1 MSARIA
7 SAAASLGMR
16 VTQMTRVSGGDVN
29 EAHRVALDD
38 GRIVFAKT
46 HLSPPAGM
54 YEAEADG
61 LAFLGEGPLR
71 VPRVIACTNDAL
83 FLEWLE
89 PAPRVRDFD
98 ERLGRG
104 LAALHRLPTGFGH
117 ARDNFI
123 GPLPQDNTPAPDWL
137 SFYAERRLR
146 PMLARA
152 RADATL
158 RRRFDRLFARL
169 PEIVGPPEPPARLH
183 GDLWGGNL
191 HTDDRGEPAL
201 IDPAVYGGHRE
212 IDLAMMRLF
221 GGFSARV
228 FASYHEAHP
237 LAPGHE
243 DRIALYQLYPLLVH
257 AALFGASYLG
267 SVDRALRTYE

>member
-1 MSARIA
+1 MSARFE
-7 SAAASLGMR
+7 AAAVSLGAR
-16 VTQMTRVSGGDVN
+16 VKHASRVSGGDVN
-29 EAHRVALDD
+29 ETYRVTLDD
-38 GRIVFAKT
+38 GRVVFAKT
-46 HLSPPAGM
+46 HASPPDDM
-54 YEAEADG
+54 YAAEVEG
-61 LAFLGEGPLR
+61 LAFLAEGPLR
-71 VPRVIACTNDAL
+71 VPRVLACTNDVL

-104 LAALHRLPTGFGH
+104 LAALHRSPTRFGH
-117 ARDNFI
+117 LRDNFI
-123 GPLPQDNTPAPDWL
+123 GPLPQDNTPAADWPT
-137 SFYAERRLR
+137 FYAERRLL

-152 RADATL
+152 RADASL
-158 RRRFDRLFARL
+158 RRRFDRLVVRL
-169 PEIVGPPEPPARLH
+169 PELVGAPEPAARLH

-191 HTDDRGEPAL
+191 HVDERGEPVL

-237 LAPGHE
+237 LDPGHE
-243 DRIALYQLYPLLVH
+243 DRVALYQLYPLLVH

-267 SVDRALRTYE
+267 AVDRALRAYE

>member
-1 MSARIA
+1 VSTRIA
-7 SAAASLGMR
+7 NAATALRAR
-16 VTQMTRVSGGDVN
+16 VTQATRVSGGDVN
-29 EAHRVALDD
+29 EAYRVTLDD
-38 GRIVFAKT
+38 GRVVFAKT
-46 HLSPPAGM
+46 HPSPPAGM

-61 LAFLGEGPLR
+61 LAFLAEAPLR
-71 VPRVIACTNDAL
+71 VPRVLACTNDAL

-89 PAPRVRDFD
+89 PGPRVRDFD
-98 ERLGRG
+98 ERLGHG
-104 LAALHRLPTGFGH
+104 LAALHRLPTAFGH
-117 ARDNFI
+117 GVDNFI
-123 GPLPQDNTPAPDWL
+123 GPLPQDNASTPDWP
-137 SFYAERRLR
+137 SFYAERRLL
-146 PMLARA
+146 PMLSRA
-152 RADATL
+152 RADASL
-158 RRRFDRLFARL
+158 RRRFDRLVARL
-169 PEIVGPPEPPARLH
+169 PELVGPPEPPARLH

-191 HTDDRGEPAL
+191 HVDEHGAPVL

-243 DRIALYQLYPLLVH
+243 DRVALYQLSPLLVH

-267 SVDRALRTYE
+267 AVDRALRAYE

>member
-1 MSARIA
+1 VSAPIEA
-7 SAAASLGMR
+7 AAASLGAR
-16 VTQMTRVSGGDVN
+16 VARTSRVSGGDVN
-29 EAHRVALDD
+29 EAYRVTLDD
-38 GRIVFAKT
+38 ERVVFAKT
-46 HLSPPAGM
+46 HPSPPADM
-54 YEAEADG
+54 YEAEVDG
-61 LAFLGEGPLR
+61 LAFLAEGPLR
-71 VPRVIACTNDAL
+71 VPRVLACTRDAL

-117 ARDNFI
+117 TRDNFI
-123 GPLPQDNTPAPDWL
+123 GPLPQDNASTPDWP
-137 SFYAERRLR
+137 SFYAERRLL

-152 RADATL
+152 RADASL
-158 RRRFDRLFARL
+158 RRRFDRLVARM
-169 PEIVGPPEPPARLH
+169 PELVGPPEPPARLH
-183 GDLWGGNL
+183 GDLWSGNL
-191 HTDDRGEPAL
+191 HVDERGEPAL
-201 IDPAVYGGHRE
+201 IDPAVHGGHRE

-228 FASYHEAHP
+228 FASYHEVHP

-243 DRIALYQLYPLLVH
+243 DRVALHQLYPLLVH

-267 SVDRALRTYE
+267 AVDRALRAYE

>member
-1 MSARIA
+1 VSPRIDA
-7 SAAASLGMR
+7 AAASLGAR
-16 VTQMTRVSGGDVN
+16 VTRTTRVSGGDVN
-29 EAHRVALDD
+29 EAYRVSLDD
-38 GRIVFAKT
+38 GRVVFAKT
-46 HLSPPAGM
+46 HTSPPVGM

-61 LAFLGEGPLR
+61 LAFLAEGPLR
-71 VPRVIACTNDAL
+71 VPRVLACTRDVL
-83 FLEWLE
+83 VLEWIE
-89 PAPRVRDFD
+89 PAPRGRDFD

-104 LAALHRLPTGFGH
+104 LAALHRRPTGFGH

-123 GPLPQDNTPAPDWL
+123 GPLPQDNATAPDWAT
-137 SFYAERRLR
+137 FYAERRLR

-152 RADATL
+152 RADASL
-158 RRRFDRLFARL
+158 RRRFDRLIARL
-169 PEIVGPPEPPARLH
+169 PELVGPPEPPARLH

-191 HTDDRGEPAL
+191 HVDEHGAPAL

-243 DRIALYQLYPLLVH
+243 DRVALYQLYPLLVH

-267 SVDRALRTYE
+267 AVDRALRAYE